1 VPKKPPP
8 ELELAYDCNTSPEL
22 RFVNSPAHPFCGDAD
37 LPHTSAHY
45 LPGYRK
51 GARHAHDLVIDDHAP
66 TVSTL
71 CLILNGKG
79 YRAFGALN
87 ADEAEQQFREHAIDL
102 LLVDH
107 GLQGVSGG
115 ELAAR
120 LLAIRPVLVLML
132 SGNPELK
139 TTPTHVDLLL
149 PKPQPV
155 PELLAVIERLLSG
168 CSE

>member
-1 VPKKPPP
+1 MR
-8 ELELAYDCNTSPEL
+8 TI
-22 RFVNSPAHPFCGDAD
+22 
-37 LPHTSAHY
+37 
-45 LPGYRK
+45 
-51 GARHAHDLVIDDHAP
+51 LVIDDHPP

-107 GLQGVSGG
+107 GLQGASGA

-120 LLAIRPVLVLML
+120 LSTIRPVLVLML
-132 SGNPELK
+132 SGNPELRTK
-139 TTPTHVDLLL
+139 PLQVDLLL

-155 PELLAVIERLLSG
+155 PELLAAIERLLAG
-168 CSE
+168 CAE